1 MEAYASSFAYHSGR
15 SVSDLA
21 MEAVMNFANWPLAV
35 SDAHSLRAIS
45 DSLSR
50 ESPRA
55 PAVREPLLSGQRG
68 RFARVVNQTGLS

>member
-1 MEAYASSFAYHSGR
+1 MEAHASSFAYHSGR

-21 MEAVMNFANWPLAV
+21 TEAMMNFTNWPLGVLAV
-35 SDAHSLRAIS
+35 LSLRAIS

-68 RFARVVNQTGLS
+68 RFARVVNRTGLS